1 MVIKRDISGLPY
13 NIPKSGRLSN
23 IEGFTLVELLV
34 VTAIIGILISL
45 AMNGFSAFRENAR
58 IARCIAEINGL
69 EKDISAYAVEKGV
82 YPAAATW
89 LADIGR
95 GALVDPWGHPYVY
108 KPFTNLAEMRFSAGD
123 INHDY
128 DLYSKG
134 ADGLSTDL
142 SLTDQYSKD
151 DILRFVDGGY
161 IGMASKF

>member
-1 MVIKRDISGLPY
+1 MVIEREISGLSY
-13 NIPKSGRLSN
+13 DISKSRRSSN

-34 VTAIIGILISL
+34 VTTIIGILVSL
-45 AMNGFSAFRENAR
+45 TINGFSRFRENAK
-58 IARCIAEINGL
+58 IARCIVEISGL
-69 EKDISAYAVEKGV
+69 EKDLTSYAVEKGV
-82 YPAAATW
+82 YPPAATW

-108 KPFTNLAEMRFSAGD
+108 KQFTNLAEMRYRGAD
-123 INHDY
+123 INHDF

-142 SLTDQYSKD
+142 SLGDQNSKD
-151 DILRFVDGGY
+151 DIIRFADGGY